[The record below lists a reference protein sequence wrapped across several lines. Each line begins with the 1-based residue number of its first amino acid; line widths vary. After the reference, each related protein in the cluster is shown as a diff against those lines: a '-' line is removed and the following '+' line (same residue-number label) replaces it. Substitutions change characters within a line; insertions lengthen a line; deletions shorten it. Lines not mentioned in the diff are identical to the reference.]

1 MLKTLIVA
9 VLTAFTLAL
18 VGESVITLIGLAK
31 GDVPPVSDVIELSVS
46 WLVVLTAFYASVI
59 RCIKFPRW

>member
-18 VGESVITLIGLAK
+18 VGETAITIAALANGTWAFS
-31 GDVPPVSDVIELSVS
+31 GDTVELVVG
-46 WLVVLTAFYASVI
+46 WLVVLVAFYAAVL
-59 RCIKFPRW
+59 RTIKHPTW

>member
-18 VGESVITLIGLAK
+18 VGESAITLIGLAK
-31 GDVPPVSDVIELSVS
+31 GVVPPVDDVIDLSAS
-46 WLVVLTAFYASVI
+46 WLVVLVAFYAAVL
-59 RCIKFPRW
+59 RTIKHPTW

>member
-1 MLKTLIVA
+1 MLKTLIIA

-31 GDVPPVSDVIELSVS
+31 GVVPPVDDVIELSVS
-46 WLVVLTAFYASVI
+46 WLVVLTAFYAAVL
-59 RCIKFPRW
+59 RTLKRPTW

>member
-18 VGESVITLIGLAK
+18 VGETAITIAALANGSWAFS
-31 GDVPPVSDVIELSVS
+31 GDTVELGVA
-46 WLVVLTAFYASVI
+46 WLVVLVAFYAAVL
-59 RCIKFPRW
+59 RTIKHPTW

>member
-18 VGESVITLIGLAK
+18 VGETAITLVAIASGTWAFS
-31 GDVPPVSDVIELSVS
+31 GDTIELGVS
-46 WLVVLTAFYASVI
+46 WLVVLVAFYAAVL
-59 RCIKFPRW
+59 RTIKRPTW

>member
-18 VGESVITLIGLAK
+18 LGETAITIAALANGTWAFS
-31 GDVPPVSDVIELSVS
+31 GDTVELGVA
-46 WLVVLTAFYASVI
+46 WLVVLVAFYAAVL
-59 RCIKFPRW
+59 RTIKHPTW

>member
-18 VGESVITLIGLAK
+18 VGETAITIAALANGTWAFS
-31 GDVPPVSDVIELSVS
+31 GDTVELGVG
-46 WLVVLTAFYASVI
+46 WLVVLVAFYAAVL
-59 RCIKFPRW
+59 RTIKHPTW

>member
-31 GDVPPVSDVIELSVS
+31 GSVPPAGDVIELSVS
-46 WLVVLTAFYASVI
+46 WLVVLVAFYAAVI
-59 RCIKFPRW
+59 KSLWRRT

>member
-18 VGESVITLIGLAK
+18 LGETAITIAALANGTWAFS
-31 GDVPPVSDVIELSVS
+31 GDTVELGAG
-46 WLVVLTAFYASVI
+46 WLVVLVAFYAAVL
-59 RCIKFPRW
+59 RTIKHPTW

>member
-18 VGESVITLIGLAK
+18 LGETAITIAALANGSWAFS
-31 GDVPPVSDVIELSVS
+31 GDTVELGVA
-46 WLVVLTAFYASVI
+46 WLVVLVAFYAAVL
-59 RCIKFPRW
+59 RTIKHPTW

>member
-1 MLKTLIVA
+1 MLKTLIIA

-31 GDVPPVSDVIELSVS
+31 GTLPPAEDVIELSVS
-46 WLVVLTAFYASVI
+46 WLVVLTAFYASVV
-59 RCIKFPRW
+59 RCLKYPRW

>member
-31 GDVPPVSDVIELSVS
+31 GVVPPVDDVIKLSVS
-46 WLVVLTAFYASVI
+46 WLVVLVAFYAAVL
-59 RCIKFPRW
+59 RTLKRPTW